1 MNGLIFKIAYR
12 NLKEHKTKT
21 LIIGTLMALAIMI
34 LVVGNSF
41 METAASG
48 IEKTYIQNFTGDVV
62 ITSSEMESAS
72 LFMDGSMADRD
83 KLIPVIPSAVKIQDH
98 LDSFDSVVAVNPQ
111 IGGAALLKYG
121 EEGKGFAMLFG
132 VDPDMYKQTFK
143 NNLNI
148 IEGNFLKEGEEGI
161 VLAKGAVKMIKDSS
175 GQTVKP
181 GDSLLLTGINTVTGT
196 KIREVTVRGIFGF
209 TNSSPQLELISF
221 VDLNDIRILNGM
233 LSYTE
238 VAANLSTD
246 EKALLGQLD
255 EDSLFGAGNGNFD
268 DGLFGGNIIANESVG
283 DSGSSSAQVNYLDIL
298 GDTSGREKYSQTD
311 QNAWHYMVVKLK
323 DNINEKKFIKNLNI
337 WFQENGIDAQAYGW
351 LSGAGTIAKLSNTLA
366 LVFNFLVLIVAI
378 VAVIIIMNTLVISVN
393 ERIGEIGTMRAI
405 GAEKTFVR
413 SMITLETLMISIIF
427 GALGA
432 VLGMIITVVIG
443 AIGYEAPNTFF
454 QVILGG
460 PVLYPVISVK
470 AVLVSLVTVAF
481 VGIAASLYPVALALK
496 ISPVKAM
503 GE

>member
-62 ITSSEMESAS
+62 ITSNEMESAS

-83 KLIPVIPSAVKIQDH
+83 KLIPVIPAADKIQDH
-98 LDSFDSVVAVNPQ
+98 LDSINSVTAVNPQ

-121 EEGKGFAMLFG
+121 EEGTGFAMLFG
-132 VDPDMYKQTFK
+132 VDPDMYGQTFK

-148 IEGNFLKEGEEGI
+148 IEGNFLKEGEEGV

-181 GDSLLLTGINTVTGT
+181 GDSLLLTGMNSITGT
-196 KIREVTVRGIFGF
+196 KIREVTVRGIFEF
-209 TNSSPQLELISF
+209 ANSSPQLEMISF
-221 VDLNDIRILNGM
+221 IDLNNIRILNGM

-246 EKALLGQLD
+246 EKALLGQLN
-255 EDSLFGAGNGNFD
+255 EDSLFGSS
-268 DGLFGGNIIANESVG
+268 DGGSDEDLFGGDILDDNSVSETG
-283 DSGSSSAQVNYLDIL
+283 NSEVNYLDIL

-311 QNAWHYMVVKLK
+311 PNAWHYMVVKLK
-323 DNINEKKFIKNLNI
+323 DNVNEKKFIKNLNV
-337 WFQENGIDAQAYGW
+337 WFQENDIDAQAHGW
-351 LSGAGTIAKLSNTLA
+351 LAGAGAIAKLSNTLA

-405 GAEKTFVR
+405 GAEKNFVR
-413 SMITLETLMISIIF
+413 SMITLETLMISVLF
-427 GALGA
+427 GAIGA
-432 VLGMIITVVIG
+432 ILGMIITAVIG

-470 AVLVSLVTVAF
+470 AVLISLITVAF
-481 VGIAASLYPVALALK
+481 VGIAASLYPVAIALK

>member
-41 METAASG
+41 METASRG

-83 KLIPVIPSAVKIQDH
+83 KLIPVIPSAAKIQDH
-98 LDSFDSVVAVNPQ
+98 LKSFSSVDAVNPQ

-121 EEGKGFAMLFG
+121 EEGTGFAMLFG
-132 VDPDMYKQTFK
+132 VDPDMYAQTFK
-143 NNLNI
+143 NNLKI
-148 IEGNFLKEGEEGI
+148 LEGRFLKEGEEGI
-161 VLAKGAVKMIKDSS
+161 VLATGAVKMIKESS
-175 GQTVKP
+175 GQIVKP
-181 GDSLLLTGINTVTGT
+181 GDSLLLTGINSVTGT
-196 KIREVTVRGIFGF
+196 KIREVTVRGIFEF

-221 VDLNDIRILNGM
+221 VDLNNIRILNGM
-233 LSYTE
+233 LAYTE
-238 VAANLSTD
+238 VAASLSSD

-255 EDSLFGAGNGNFD
+255 EDSLFGEGAGKSDTDLFSGNVIAE
-268 DGLFGGNIIANESVG
+268 GNAEASDNADI
-283 DSGSSSAQVNYLDIL
+283 NYLDIL

-311 QNAWHYMVVKLK
+311 PNAWHYMVVKLNDK
-323 DNINEKKFIKNLNI
+323 VNEKKFIKNLNI
-337 WFQENGIDAQAYGW
+337 WFQENGIDARASGW
-351 LSGAGTIAKLSNTLA
+351 LAGAGTIAKLSNTLA
-366 LVFNFLVLIVAI
+366 LVFNFLVLIVAV

-405 GAEKTFVR
+405 GAEKAFVR
-413 SMITLETLMISIIF
+413 SMITLETLMISVIF
-427 GALGA
+427 GAIGA
-432 VLGMIITVVIG
+432 ILGMIITGVIG
-443 AIGYEAPNTFF
+443 SIGYEAPNTFF

-470 AVLVSLVTVAF
+470 AVLISLLTVAF
-481 VGIAASLYPVALALK
+481 VGIAASLYPVSIALK

>member
-48 IEKTYIQNFTGDVV
+48 IEKTYIKNFTGNVV
-62 ITSSEMESAS
+62 ITSNEMESAS

-98 LDSFDSVVAVNPQ
+98 LDSFSSVTAVNPQ

-121 EEGKGFAMLFG
+121 EEGTGFAMLFG
-132 VDPDMYKQTFK
+132 VDPDMYGKTFQ

-148 IEGNFLKEGEEGI
+148 IDGEFLKEGEEGI
-161 VLAKGAVKMIKDSS
+161 VLATGAVKMIKESS
-175 GQTVKP
+175 GQTVKI
-181 GDSLLLTGINTVTGT
+181 GDSLLLTGINSITGT
-196 KIREVTVRGIFGF
+196 KIREVTVRGIFEF

-221 VDLNDIRILNGM
+221 VDLNNIRILNGM
-233 LSYTE
+233 LSYTK

-246 EKALLGQLD
+246 EKALLGQIN
-255 EDSLFGAGNGNFD
+255 EDSLFGSSDGGSD
-268 DGLFGGNIIANESVG
+268 EGLFGGDILDGNSVSES
-283 DSGSSSAQVNYLDIL
+283 DHTEVNYLDIL

-311 QNAWHYMVVKLK
+311 PNAWHYMVVKLQ
-323 DNINEKKFIKNLNI
+323 DNVNEKKFIKKLNV
-337 WFQENGIDAQAYGW
+337 WFQENDIDAHAYGW
-351 LSGAGTIAKLSNTLA
+351 LAGAGTIAKLSNTLA
-366 LVFNFLVLIVAI
+366 LVFNFLVLIVAV

-405 GAEKTFVR
+405 GAEKNFVR
-413 SMITLETLMISIIF
+413 SMITLETLMISVLF
-427 GALGA
+427 GAIGA
-432 VLGMIITVVIG
+432 ILGMIITAVIG

-470 AVLVSLVTVAF
+470 AVLISLITVAF
-481 VGIAASLYPVALALK
+481 VGIAASLYPVSIALK